1 MAKLIL
7 CMVILSFTM
16 ISTFQAPSL
25 TQAKQVDVFSP
36 LHTLITE
43 DPILEGAIAGVSI
56 RSASNGDLL
65 YSYNGDLSLTP
76 ASNLKLFTAASA
88 LASLGPDYSFQT
100 ELFTDGK
107 VRRNEIKGNVYFVG
121 HGDPT
126 LRVNDIERMAKTLKK
141 QGIQSITG
149 DLIADDSWYDDV
161 RYSVDLPW
169 SDETAYYGAQ
179 ISALTVSPDKDFDA
193 GTVTIEVSPGQK
205 NQKAEISIFPN
216 TDFVT
221 LINKTNTVSTDE
233 ESELTIS
240 RTHGKNEVIVEG
252 TISYKALPIKEWVAV
267 WDPTSYSLSVLKKA
281 LKQQGIKV
289 KGRERKGVKPNH
301 SKMLLTHQSIPLKEI
316 LIPFM
321 KNSNNTHA
329 EMLVKEMGKA
339 HKQSGSWEAGLEVEK
354 QTLTSLGIDV
364 ENMYLRDGSGIS
376 HVNAIQ
382 ANSVTDLLYK
392 SQSQAWF
399 SSFYNSLPVAGVK
412 EKKIGG
418 TLRNRMKEEP
428 LKENVVAKTGTL
440 TNVSSISGYLTL
452 SDGNKL
458 IFSILMNH
466 LKDEEQG
473 KLLEEKILS
482 VIAQTTL

>member
-7 CMVILSFTM
+7 CMTILSFTM
-16 ISTFQAPSL
+16 ISTLQAPSL
-25 TQAKQVDVFSP
+25 TQAKQVNVFSS
-36 LHTLITE
+36 LNSLITE

-56 RSASNGDLL
+56 RSASNGQVL
-65 YSYNGDLSLTP
+65 YSYNGDVSLTP

-88 LASLGPDYSFQT
+88 LDSLGPDYSYQT

-107 VRRNEIKGNVYFVG
+107 VRRNEIKGNVYIVG

-126 LRVNDIERMAKTLKK
+126 LRVKDIESMAKTLKK

-149 DLIADDSWYDDV
+149 DIIADDSWYDDI

-179 ISALTVSPDKDFDA
+179 ISALTISPDKDFDA
-193 GTVTIEVSPGQK
+193 GTVIIEVSPGNK
-205 NQKAEISIFPN
+205 NQQAELSVFPN
-216 TDFVT
+216 TNFVT
-221 LINKTNTVSTDE
+221 LVNKTQTVSTDE
-233 ESELTIS
+233 KSELTIS
-240 RTHGKNEVIVEG
+240 RIHGKNEIIVEG
-252 TISYKALPIKEWVAV
+252 TISEKASPVKEWVAV

-281 LKQQGIKV
+281 LEQQGIKV
-289 KGRERKGVKPNH
+289 KGKERKGAKPH
-301 SKMLLTHQSIPLKEI
+301 DSKMLLSHQSIPLKEI

-329 EMLVKEMGKA
+329 EMLIKEMGKL
-339 HKQSGSWEAGLEVEK
+339 HKQNGSWEAGLDVEK
-354 QTLTSLGIDV
+354 QTLISLGMDV
-364 ENMYLRDGSGIS
+364 EKMILRDGSGIS

-382 ANSVTDLLYK
+382 ANSITDLLYK
-392 SQSQAWF
+392 SQSKSWF
-399 SSFYNSLPVAGVK
+399 PSFYDSLPVAGIK
-412 EKKIGG
+412 EKNIGG
-418 TLRNRMKEEP
+418 TLRNRMTEKP

-466 LKDEEQG
+466 LKNEDQG

-482 VIAQTTL
+482 LIAQSTL

>member
-1 MAKLIL
+1 MAKLTL
-7 CMVILSFTM
+7 CMMILSFTM

-25 TQAKQVDVFSP
+25 TQAKQVDVFSS
-36 LHTLITE
+36 LHTLITK

-56 RSASNGDLL
+56 RSASNGQVL
-65 YSYNGDLSLTP
+65 YSYNGDVSLTP
-76 ASNLKLFTAASA
+76 ASNLKLFPAAAA
-88 LASLGPDYSFQT
+88 LASLGPDYSYQT
-100 ELFTDGK
+100 GLFTDGK

-126 LRVNDIERMAKTLKK
+126 LRVKDIESMAKTLKK

-149 DLIADDSWYDDV
+149 DIIADDSWYDDV

-179 ISALTVSPDKDFDA
+179 ISALTVSPDHDFDA
-193 GTVTIEVSPGQK
+193 GTVIIEVSPGQK
-205 NQKAEISIFPN
+205 NQKAEISVFPS

-221 LINKTNTVSTDE
+221 LINKTKTVSTDE
-233 ESELTIS
+233 EGELSIS
-240 RTHGKNEVIVEG
+240 RTHGKNEVIIKG
-252 TISYKALPIKEWVAV
+252 TISLKASPVKEWVAI
-267 WDPTSYSLSVLKKA
+267 WDPTSYSLSVLKKT
-281 LKQQGIKV
+281 LKQHGIKV
-289 KGRERKGVKPNH
+289 KGKERKGVKPEH
-301 SKMLLTHQSIPLKEI
+301 SKMLLSHQSIPLKEI
-316 LIPFM
+316 LVPFM

-329 EMLVKEMGKA
+329 EMLVKEMGKVY
-339 HKQSGSWEAGLEVEK
+339 KQDGSWEAGLEVVE
-354 QTLTSLGIDV
+354 QTLTSLGIDG
-364 ENMYLRDGSGIS
+364 EKMILRDGSGIS

-392 SQSQAWF
+392 SQSQEWF
-399 SSFYNSLPVAGVK
+399 PFFYHSLPVAGIK
-412 EKKIGG
+412 EKNIGG
-418 TLRNRMKEEP
+418 TLRNRMTEKP
-428 LKENVVAKTGTL
+428 LKENVIAKTGTL

-482 VIAQTTL
+482 VIAQSTL